1 MTFGFVDRRSI
12 RLSYGP
18 GRSILGGEVSVKVL
32 RGVQVRYFFRFF
44 FSFAFVVWVAAR
56 PPVGV

>member
-1 MTFGFVDRRSI
+1 
-12 RLSYGP
+12 
-18 GRSILGGEVSVKVL
+18 VKVL